1 MEVENFGPTSNLSIL
16 GLFGTSVFENETIR
30 LNPIKDVEYDYSDL
44 DNEIPDDVY
53 TEDFYGDYD
62 ETFVPPPV
70 VTPPPS
76 NNPFGIDLNFD
87 DYKLSDIRNIEYE
100 YDYANYD
107 EEEDNE
113 IEDEPAAPAPP
124 AAQGPPG
131 LISEFNLDDYKLSD
145 IKDIEYDYYDY
156 DDDLDNEVVDTKA
169 TDIKPAAAAPALKY
183 KYKII
188 KTVNL
193 PPSNAG
199 PVTYFTPTQLKYMG
213 LKHQKQQQP
222 QAPPRQRP
230 RPQRNRPKPNILDGI
245 VSKVQGKVNFL
256 VGAVTRKWK
265 FPNIFG

>member
-70 VTPPPS
+70 ETPPPS
-76 NNPFGIDLNFD
+76 NNPFGIDINFD

-100 YDYANYD
+100 YDYSNYD
-107 EEEDNE
+107 EEDNE
-113 IEDEPAAPAPP
+113 IEDEPAPP
-124 AAQGPPG
+124 ASPPPQGPPG

-145 IKDIEYDYYDY
+145 IKDIEYDYDDY
-156 DDDLDNEVVDTKA
+156 YDDLDNEVVDTKA
-169 TDIKPAAAAPALKY
+169 TAINPPAPVLKY

-188 KTVNL
+188 KTVHHA
-193 PPSNAG
+193 PSSAG

-213 LKHQKQQQP
+213 IKHHKQQQQP
-222 QAPPRQRP
+222 QIPSRPRP
-230 RPQRNRPKPNILDGI
+230 RPQRTRPKPSVLDGI